1 MGDSREEG
9 TLNIIV
15 ILLLSGSYAQLNISQ
30 ENNNSLY
37 SDKGFSSCSTQ
48 SIDNYLLLEEGW
60 PYKTLYTPSSLHI
73 F

>member
-48 SIDNYLLLEEGW
+48 SIDNYLL
-60 PYKTLYTPSSLHI
+60 
-73 F
+73 

>member
-15 ILLLSGSYAQLNISQ
+15 ILLLSGSYAQLNISH

-37 SDKGFSSCSTQ
+37 SDKEFSSCSTQ
-48 SIDNYLLLEEGW
+48 SIDNYLL
-60 PYKTLYTPSSLHI
+60 
-73 F
+73 